1 MQGKQGDKTPE
12 IWDAYYPDGTLAGV
26 DLIRGEEIPPQ
37 YRHAVSEV
45 FVIHKDGTILLMQRD
60 FAKPNYPGFWESGAG
75 GSVLK
80 GETFEEGAY
89 RELKEETGIS
99 AHELHPNYEVV
110 THDTIYKGFVCHTDA
125 PKDSVTLQ
133 EGETIG
139 YQWVSKEEFMGI
151 FVTGQFVTSLRDRL
165 RDFVTNGFRTDA
177 LQGRDG
183 TL

>member
-1 MQGKQGDKTPE
+1 MSDEQKKTPE

-26 DLIRGEEIPPQ
+26 DLIRGKEIPEK

-45 FVIHKDGTILLMQRD
+45 FVIHKDGTILLMHRD

-139 YQWVSKEEFMGI
+139 YKWVSKEEFMQI
-151 FVTGQFVTSLRDRL
+151 FATEQFVTSLRDRL
-165 RDFVTNGFRTDA
+165 KDFVASLGGVRPE
-177 LQGRDG
+177 
-183 TL
+183 